1 MRSLRLIPVVIAAT
15 GALLAFKAIGLMSGH
30 GYILGDLP
38 VLAQTQQ
45 QAPADAVE
53 GMMDAPSDEAAPQT
67 GATGEGT
74 TDSQLATADNAAA
87 GQNMAES
94 ADGGSNEPQDAI
106 PVELTLKGERIPLRM
121 GEDLADTELQVLER
135 LGDRREELEQFAADL
150 AMREKLVEAAEKRL
164 EIRIAELQDLEAEVN
179 ALVEKK
185 KQMDDEQFQ
194 SLVAMYETMKSKEAA
209 TIFDQLGI
217 DVLVRLVQ
225 AMNPRKMAP
234 ILASMSPEKAEL
246 LTVRLANIDPEPM
259 RDPSTANLD
268 SLPQIV
274 GQ

>member
-1 MRSLRLIPVVIAAT
+1 VRSLRLIPVVIAAA

-45 QAPADAVE
+45 QAPAEAVE
-53 GMMDAPSDEAAPQT
+53 GMMDAPAGEA
-67 GATGEGT
+67 E
-74 TDSQLATADNAAA
+74 SVAAA
-87 GQNMAES
+87 GEDSTELQLAAAENPAAAEQMF
-94 ADGGSNEPQDAI
+94 ADGVTPDPNEPQDAI

-121 GEDLADTELQVLER
+121 GDDLADTELQVLER

-234 ILASMSPEKAEL
+234 ILADMSPEKAEL
-246 LTVRLANIDPEPM
+246 LTVRLANIDPEPR
-259 RDPSTANLD
+259 RDPATANLD
-268 SLPQIV
+268 ALPQIV